1 MKYEYTHFIP
11 ENVAPKGATRI
22 VVKKDGE
29 EVCSIPASRFGSL
42 TPPTGEPTYSFG
54 LISDPHIESS
64 ITIKNQRLEMALRFF
79 SETDGCA
86 FVCDCGDST
95 NAGFKV
101 GETVNVS
108 QFAEYKRICD
118 LFPTLPVYNIAGNHD
133 HYNAQLTG
141 NYSPTLPTET
151 TLPDGTVYPAG
162 TPLLTLYEHYTG
174 HGIYYE
180 VSHEGDVFLFVGQP
194 TNGVPMDS
202 GIRDWLAAKLEEHKG
217 RRCFVFVHPFID
229 ESWTSSP
236 TEVADVIKDSGNP
249 CNARGNSLF
258 GYWGAYSTNL
268 FMTLMSRYTNA
279 ILFHGH
285 SHMMFEAQEYDETA
299 NYTNRNG
306 FHSVHVPSVGNP
318 RWLKGD
324 DGTWTDKEAE
334 APVVPQAYLV
344 DAYADC
350 VVLNGLAFTGAGA
363 VPVAVGTYRIEI

>member
-29 EVCSIPASRFGSL
+29 EVCSIPAARFGSL
-42 TPPTGEPTYSFG
+42 TPPTGEPLYSFG
-54 LISDPHIESS
+54 LISDPHITPSS
-64 ITIKNQRLEMALRFF
+64 TLKSRRLEMALRFF
-79 SETDGCA
+79 SETGCA

-95 NAGFKV
+95 NAGFTV

-118 LFPTLPVYNIAGNHD
+118 LFPSLPVYNIAGNHD

-180 VSHEGDVFLFVGQP
+180 ISHGSDVFLFVGQP

-217 RRCFVFVHPFID
+217 KGRRCFVFVHSFID
-229 ESWTSSP
+229 DNAPGGIE
-236 TEVADVIKDSGNP
+236 DSGNP
-249 CNARGNSLF
+249 CFARENSLF
-258 GYWGAYSTNL
+258 GYWGTASTAEFLN
-268 FMTLMSRYTNA
+268 MMRCYPKA

-285 SHMMFEAQEYDETA
+285 SHMMFEAQEFDKNA

-318 RWLKGD
+318 RKLLGANGSWD
-324 DGTWTDKEAE
+324 DKDGSGNSYPAE
-334 APVVPQAYLV
+334 AYLV
-344 DAYADC
+344 DVYGDC
-350 VVLNGLAFTGAGA
+350 VVLNGVSFVGEQA
-363 VPVAVGTYRIEI
+363 VPVAVGTYIIYI

>member
-11 ENVAPKGATRI
+11 ENIAPKGATRI

-42 TPPTGEPTYSFG
+42 TPPTGKPTYSFG
-54 LISDPHIESS
+54 LISDPHIEPSS
-64 ITIKNQRLEMALRFF
+64 TLKSERLEMALRFF
-79 SETDGCA
+79 SETGCA

-95 NAGFKV
+95 NSGFKV

-108 QFAEYKRICD
+108 QFAEYRRICD
-118 LFPTLPVYNIAGNHD
+118 LFPSLPVYNIAGNHD

-180 VSHEGDVFLFVGQP
+180 VPHRGDVFLFVGQP

-258 GYWGAYSTNL
+258 GYWGAPATTK
-268 FMTLMSRYTNA
+268 FMDIMKRYDKA
-279 ILFHGH
+279 VLFHGH

-324 DGTWTDKEAE
+324 DGTWTVDETK

-344 DAYADC
+344 DVYEDC
-350 VVLNGLAFTGAGA
+350 VVLGGLSFADGVGT
-363 VPVAVGTYRIEI
+363 PVAVGTYRIGI

>member
-42 TPPTGEPTYSFG
+42 TPPTGEPLYSFG
-54 LISDPHIESS
+54 LISDPHITPNSTLKS
-64 ITIKNQRLEMALRFF
+64 DRLEAALRFF
-79 SETDGCA
+79 SKTDGCA

-95 NAGFKV
+95 NAGFTV
-101 GETVNVS
+101 GDTVNVS

-118 LFPTLPVYNIAGNHD
+118 LFPSLPVYNIAGNHD

-141 NYSPTLPTET
+141 NYSPTLPIET

-180 VSHEGDVFLFVGQP
+180 VSHRGDVFLFVGQP

-217 RRCFVFVHPFID
+217 KGRRCFVFVHSFID
-229 ESWTSSP
+229 DNAPGGIE
-236 TEVADVIKDSGNP
+236 DSGNP
-249 CNARGNSLF
+249 CFARDNSLF
-258 GYWGAYSTNL
+258 GYWGTAATTK
-268 FMTLMSRYTNA
+268 FMDIMKRYDKA
-279 ILFHGH
+279 VLFHGH
-285 SHMMFEAQEYDETA
+285 SHMMFEAQEFDKNA

-306 FHSVHVPSVGNP
+306 FHSVHVPSIGNP
-318 RWLKGD
+318 RKLLKADGSWD
-324 DGTWTDKEAE
+324 DKDESGNYYPAE
-334 APVVPQAYLV
+334 AYLV
-344 DAYADC
+344 DVYGDC
-350 VVLNGLAFTGAGA
+350 IVLNGLELGTTG
-363 VPVAVGTYRIEI
+363 VPSVEVLGTLKINT

>member
-42 TPPTGEPTYSFG
+42 TPPTGKPMYSFG
-54 LISDPHIESS
+54 LISDPHITPNSTLKS
-64 ITIKNQRLEMALRFF
+64 DRLEAALRFF
-79 SETDGCA
+79 SKTDGCA

-95 NAGFKV
+95 NAGFTV
-101 GETVNVS
+101 GDTVNVS
-108 QFAEYKRICD
+108 QFVEYKRICD
-118 LFPTLPVYNIAGNHD
+118 LFPSLTVYNIAGNHD

-229 ESWTSSP
+229 DNAPGGIE
-236 TEVADVIKDSGNP
+236 DSGNP
-249 CNARGNSLF
+249 CFARDNSPF
-258 GYWGAYSTNL
+258 GYWGTAATTK
-268 FMTLMSRYTNA
+268 FMDIMKRYDKA
-279 ILFHGH
+279 VLFHGH
-285 SHMMFEAQEYDETA
+285 SHMMFEAQEFDKTA

-306 FHSVHVPSVGNP
+306 FHSVHVPSLGNP
-318 RWLKGD
+318 RKLLGP

-344 DAYADC
+344 DGYEDC
-350 VVLNGLAFTGAGA
+350 VVLNGLELGTTG
-363 VPVAVGTYRIEI
+363 VPSVEVLGTLKINT